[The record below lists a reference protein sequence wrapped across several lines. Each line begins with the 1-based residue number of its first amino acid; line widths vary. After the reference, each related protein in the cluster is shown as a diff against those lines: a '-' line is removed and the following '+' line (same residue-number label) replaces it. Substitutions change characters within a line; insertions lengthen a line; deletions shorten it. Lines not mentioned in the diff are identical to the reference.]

1 MVDHRLLPRVTM
13 ATEKL
18 REEHS
23 RRFASAQFE
32 TARFLGLSLL
42 VGVLVG
48 AGAALLIWAIEW
60 VGDGFDWAAES
71 TGAGRYAVLASV
83 PLGLLAAW
91 WVGAKLAPEVAGD
104 GVPEATIG
112 LAVHAGYL
120 PTRSIP
126 LKILAT
132 AFTLGGG
139 GSAGREGPI
148 VQIGATIGSSVARRT
163 GLGEDK
169 IRSLVAAGAG
179 AAIGASFNAPIAGML
194 FAMEV
199 MLRTFSVRHL
209 SAVVVASVAAA
220 VTNES
225 LVGSEE
231 LLRAPRYGVIDPRE
245 LLLYAGVGLLAVIA
259 GYGLLKML
267 HLTENLGE
275 RLGKRGWLRPVVA
288 GLLVAGIGVFEPN
301 ILSTGQGFVAEVLDF
316 SLLGQE
322 LWWILLL
329 LAVMKIVATSVTIGS
344 GASGGAFMPSLF
356 IGATLGA
363 AYGELVSLVWPSSI
377 SPLRPGA
384 FAVVGMAATFA
395 AVARAPLTAILIV
408 FEITQDYGLVLPLM
422 LAVVLAT
429 LITDVIHPE
438 SVYTLPLAKRGI
450 QLVRSSEVDVLDTVK
465 VGDVMS
471 LNPLTVPVGMP
482 IRQVQ
487 EILDRGRRHG
497 AAVLDENDRLVGIV
511 SINDVL
517 RAHGPPD
524 SIKVAEVMTRRPVT
538 VSPNTPVSMALE
550 RMAALGVGRLPVVAQ
565 DDVSRVVGM
574 FRREDAV
581 RAYHRALSEKTHHE
595 LARDRLRRRTHPGA
609 EFFDFRIPPGSMA
622 DGKFLREV
630 SWPEGC
636 TIVSVRRGRV
646 VYVPTGNTKVV
657 RDDVLTAFGT
667 PAAHRTVI
675 DRLNATG
682 DEPTA
687 EIPIVEPPEDDE

>member
-1 MVDHRLLPRVTM
+1 MT
-13 ATEKL
+13 TEES
-18 REEHS
+18 RSERP

-32 TARFLGLSLL
+32 TARFLGLSVLA
-42 VGVLVG
+42 GVLVG
-48 AGAALLIWAIEW
+48 AGAALLIWAVEW
-60 VGDGFDWAAES
+60 VSAGSSLLEDGTS
-71 TGAGRYAVLASV
+71 LGRLAILVSV
-83 PLGLLAAW
+83 PLGLMLAW
-91 WVGAKLAPEVAGD
+91 WIGAKVAPEVAGD

-120 PTRSIP
+120 PTRSVP
-126 LKILAT
+126 LKLLAT
-132 AFTLGGG
+132 ALTLGGG

-220 VTNES
+220 VTNKS
-225 LVGSEE
+225 LVGSGE
-231 LLRAPRYGVIDPRE
+231 LLRAKSYGVIDPRE
-245 LLLYAGVGLLAVIA
+245 LVLYAAIGLLAVVA

-267 HLTENLGE
+267 SLTETLGE
-275 RLGKRGWLRPVVA
+275 RLGKRGWIRPIVA
-288 GLLVAGIGVFEPN
+288 GLAVAGIGFFEPR
-301 ILSTGQGFVAEVLDF
+301 ILGTGQRFVAEVLDF

-329 LAVMKIVATSVTIGS
+329 LAVLKIVATSVTIGS

-363 AYGELVSLVWPSSI
+363 AFGELMAPVWNI

-422 LAVVLAT
+422 LAVILAT

-450 QLVRSSEVDVLDTVK
+450 QLVRSSEVDLLDTVK

-471 LNPLTVPVGMP
+471 RNPLTVPLAMP
-482 IRQVQ
+482 VVEVQ

-497 AAVLDENDRLVGIV
+497 AAVLDEADRLAGIV

-517 RAHGPPD
+517 RAEG
-524 SIKVAEVMTRRPVT
+524 SRETMSVAEVMTRRPVT

-550 RMAALGVGRLPVVAQ
+550 RMAALGVGRLPVVSPEDAT
-565 DDVSRVVGM
+565 RLVGM

-581 RAYHRALSEKTHHE
+581 RAYHRALGKTTSHQ

-609 EFFDFRIPPGSMA
+609 EFFDFRIPSGSMA

-630 SWPEGC
+630 RWPEGC
-636 TIVSVRRGRV
+636 TIVSVRRDRV
-646 VYVPTGNTKVV
+646 VLVPTGNTRLG
-657 RDDVLTAFGT
+657 RDDVVTAFAT
-667 PAAHRTVI
+667 PAARRAVI

-687 EIPIVEPPEDDE
+687 EIPVIEVDDDEEQPE

>member
-1 MVDHRLLPRVTM
+1 MMTKANRPQGP
-13 ATEKL
+13 K
-18 REEHS
+18 
-23 RRFASAQFE
+23 RFASAQFE

-48 AGAALLIWAIEW
+48 VGATLLIWAIEG
-60 VGDGFDWAAES
+60 VGEVVRWAEDG
-71 TGAGRYAVLASV
+71 TNLGRFALLISV
-83 PLGLLAAW
+83 PLGLLLAW
-91 WVGAKLAPEVAGD
+91 WIGAKVAPEVAGD

-120 PTRSIP
+120 PTRSVP
-126 LKILAT
+126 LKLLAT
-132 AFTLGGG
+132 ALTLGGG

-199 MLRTFSVRHL
+199 MLRAFSVRHL

-231 LLRAPRYGVIDPRE
+231 LLRAPSYGVIDPRE
-245 LLLYAGVGLLAVIA
+245 LVLYAGVGLLAVVA

-267 HLTENLGE
+267 HLTETLGE
-275 RLGKRGWLRPVVA
+275 RLGKWGWLRPVTA
-288 GLLVAGIGVFEPN
+288 GLLVAGIGIFEPHV
-301 ILSTGQGFVAEVLDF
+301 LSTGQEFVAEVLDF

-322 LWWILLL
+322 LWWVLLL
-329 LAVMKIVATSVTIGS
+329 LAGLKIIATSVTIGS

-363 AYGELVSLVWPSSI
+363 AFGELIAPIWSI

-471 LNPLTVPVGMP
+471 LNPLTVPIGMP
-482 IRQVQ
+482 VREVL

-497 AAVLDENDRLVGIV
+497 AAVLDEDDRLAGIV

-517 RAHGPPD
+517 RAHGPTD
-524 SIKVAEVMTRRPVT
+524 TMRVAEVMTRRPVT
-538 VSPNTPVSMALE
+538 VSPNTLVSMALE
-550 RMAALGVGRLPVVAQ
+550 RMAALGVGRLPVVAAE
-565 DDVSRVVGM
+565 DASRLVGM

-581 RAYHRALSEKTHHE
+581 RAYHKALSERTDHD

-636 TIVSVRRGRV
+636 TIVSVRRDRA
-646 VYVPTGNTKVV
+646 VYVPTGNTRIV
-657 RDDVLTAFGT
+657 RDDVVTAFAT
-667 PAAHRTVI
+667 PAARTAVI
-675 DRLNATG
+675 ERLNATG

-687 EIPIVEPPEDDE
+687 EIPILDGEPDEPS

>member
-1 MVDHRLLPRVTM
+1 MT
-13 ATEKL
+13 TEEL
-18 REEHS
+18 GERP

-48 AGAALLIWAIEW
+48 AGAALLIWAVEW
-60 VGDGFDWAAES
+60 VGEGSSLLADRTGLGRWAIL
-71 TGAGRYAVLASV
+71 VSV
-83 PLGLLAAW
+83 PLGLLIAW
-91 WVGAKLAPEVAGD
+91 WIGAKVAPEVAGD

-126 LKILAT
+126 LKLLAT
-132 AFTLGGG
+132 ALTLGGG

-220 VTNES
+220 VTNKS
-225 LVGSEE
+225 LVGSGE
-231 LLRAPRYGVIDPRE
+231 LLRAKSYGLIDPRE
-245 LLLYAGVGLLAVIA
+245 LVLYAAIGLLAVMA
-259 GYGLLKML
+259 GYGLLRML
-267 HLTENLGE
+267 SLTENLGE
-275 RLGKRGWLRPVVA
+275 RLAKRGWIRPIVA
-288 GLLVAGIGVFEPN
+288 GLAVGGIGFFEPR
-301 ILSTGQGFVAEVLDF
+301 ILGTGQRFVAEVLDF
-316 SLLGQE
+316 ALLGQE
-322 LWWILLL
+322 LWWILFL
-329 LAVMKIVATSVTIGS
+329 LAVLKIIATSVTIGS

-363 AYGELVSLVWPSSI
+363 GFGELMAPIWNI

-429 LITDVIHPE
+429 LITDIIHPE

-482 IRQVQ
+482 VSEVQ
-487 EILDRGRRHG
+487 AILDRGRRHG
-497 AAVLDENDRLVGIV
+497 AAVLDEDDRLAGIV

-517 RAHGPPD
+517 RAHGPAE
-524 SIKVAEVMTRRPVT
+524 SMSVAEVMTRRPVT
-538 VSPNTPVSMALE
+538 VSPNTLVSMALE
-550 RMAALGVGRLPVVAQ
+550 RMAALGVGRLPVVSAE
-565 DDVSRVVGM
+565 DASRLVGM

-581 RAYHRALSEKTHHE
+581 RAYHRALGTSTSHE
-595 LARDRLRRRTHPGA
+595 LARDRLKRRTHPGA

-646 VYVPTGNTKVV
+646 VYVPTGNTRIV
-657 RDDVLTAFGT
+657 RDDVITAFST
-667 PAAHRTVI
+667 PTARRAVI

-687 EIPIVEPPEDDE
+687 EIPAIDGEEDEPS

>member
-1 MVDHRLLPRVTM
+1 MTTEQPR
-13 ATEKL
+13 AE
-18 REEHS
+18 RS

-48 AGAALLIWAIEW
+48 AGAALLIWTVEW
-60 VGDGFDWAAES
+60 VSQGFDWAAEGTS
-71 TGAGRYAVLASV
+71 VGRYAILASV
-83 PLGLLAAW
+83 PIGLLLAW
-91 WVGAKLAPEVAGD
+91 WVSVKFAPEVSGD

-126 LKILAT
+126 LKLLAT
-132 AFTLGGG
+132 AVTLGGG

-199 MLRTFSVRHL
+199 MLRAFSVRHL

-225 LVGSEE
+225 LVGSEQ
-231 LLRAPRYGVIDPRE
+231 LLRAPSYGVIDPRE
-245 LLLYAGVGLLAVIA
+245 LVLYAAVGLLAVIA

-267 HLTENLGE
+267 NLTENLGE
-275 RLGKRGWLRPVVA
+275 RLGKRGWIRPVVA
-288 GLLVAGIGVFEPN
+288 GLVVAGVGVFEPR
-301 ILSTGQGFVAEVLDF
+301 ILSTGQEYVAEVLDF
-316 SLLGQE
+316 TLLGQE

-329 LAVMKIVATSVTIGS
+329 LAVLKIIATSVTLGS

-363 AYGELVSLVWPSSI
+363 AFGELIAPVWTI

-429 LITDVIHPE
+429 LITDLIHPE
-438 SVYTLPLAKRGI
+438 SVYTLPLTRRGI
-450 QLVRSSEVDVLDTVK
+450 QLVRSSEVDVLDTVS

-471 LNPLTVPVGMP
+471 LNPLKVPVGMP
-482 IRQVQ
+482 VGEVQ

-497 AAVLDENDRLVGIV
+497 AAVLDENDRLAGIV
-511 SINDVL
+511 SITDVL
-517 RAHGPPD
+517 RAHDP
-524 SIKVAEVMTRRPVT
+524 SESMSVAEVMTRRPVT
-538 VSPNTPVSMALE
+538 VSPNTPVSVALE
-550 RMAALGVGRLPVVAQ
+550 RMAALGVGRLPVVAE
-565 DDVSRVVGM
+565 DDVSRLVGM

-581 RAYHRALSEKTHHE
+581 RAYHRALSEKTDHE

-646 VYVPTGNTKVV
+646 VYVPTGNTRIV
-657 RDDVLTAFGT
+657 RDDVITAFAT
-667 PAAHRTVI
+667 PIARRAVI

-687 EIPIVEPPEDDE
+687 EIPVIDVSAEEEPK

>member
-1 MVDHRLLPRVTM
+1 MTTEQPRK
-13 ATEKL
+13 EP
-18 REEHS
+18 S

-48 AGAALLIWAIEW
+48 AGAALLIWTIEW
-60 VGDGFDWAAES
+60 VGQGFDWAAES
-71 TGAGRYAVLASV
+71 ASVGRYALLASV

-91 WVGAKLAPEVAGD
+91 WVGAKFAPEVSGD

-112 LAVHAGYL
+112 LAIHAGYL
-120 PTRSIP
+120 PSRSIP
-126 LKILAT
+126 LKVLAT
-132 AFTLGGG
+132 ALTLGGG

-148 VQIGATIGSSVARRT
+148 VQIGATIGSFIARRT

-199 MLRTFSVRHL
+199 MLRAFSVRHL

-231 LLRAPRYGVIDPRE
+231 LLRAPSYGVIDPRE
-245 LLLYAGVGLLAVIA
+245 LLLYAGVGLVAVIA
-259 GYGLLKML
+259 GYGLLRML

-275 RLGKRGWLRPVVA
+275 RLGRRGWLRPVIA
-288 GLLVAGIGVFEPN
+288 GLLVAGIGIFEPR
-301 ILSTGQGFVAEVLDF
+301 ILSTGQEFVAEVLDF

-329 LAVMKIVATSVTIGS
+329 LAVLKIIATSVTIGS

-363 AYGELVSLVWPSSI
+363 AYGELMSLVWPTGI

-482 IRQVQ
+482 IGEVQ

-497 AAVLDENDRLVGIV
+497 AAVLDENDRLAGIV

-524 SIKVAEVMTRRPVT
+524 SMKVAEVMTRRPVT

-581 RAYHRALSEKTHHE
+581 RAYHRALSEKTDHE

-646 VYVPTGNTKVV
+646 VYVPTGNTRVV
-657 RDDVLTAFGT
+657 RDDVLTAFAT
-667 PAAHRTVI
+667 PAARRTVI

-687 EIPIVEPPEDDE
+687 EIPMVELPEENE

>member
-1 MVDHRLLPRVTM
+1 MTTKEPRLERP
-13 ATEKL
+13 
-18 REEHS
+18 

-60 VGDGFDWAAES
+60 VGQGS
-71 TGAGRYAVLASV
+71 TWLADSTSLGRFAILVTV
-83 PLGLLAAW
+83 PLGLLIAW
-91 WVGAKLAPEVAGD
+91 WIGAKFAPEVAGD

-126 LKILAT
+126 LKLLAT

-148 VQIGATIGSSVARRT
+148 VQIGATIGSSLARRT

-220 VTNES
+220 VTNKS
-225 LVGSEE
+225 LVGSGE
-231 LLRAPRYGVIDPRE
+231 LLRAKSYGVIDPRE
-245 LLLYAGVGLLAVIA
+245 LVLYAAVGLLAVVA

-267 HLTENLGE
+267 SLTENLGE
-275 RLGKRGWLRPVVA
+275 RFGKRGWIRPIVA
-288 GLLVAGIGVFEPN
+288 GLAVAGIGFFEPR
-301 ILSTGQGFVAEVLDF
+301 ILGTGQRFVAEVLDF

-329 LAVMKIVATSVTIGS
+329 LAVLKIIATSVTIGS

-363 AYGELVSLVWPSSI
+363 AFGELMAPIWNI

-422 LAVVLAT
+422 LAVILAT

-471 LNPLTVPVGMP
+471 LNPLTVPIGMP
-482 IRQVQ
+482 VSEVQ
-487 EILDRGRRHG
+487 AILDRGRRHG
-497 AAVLDENDRLVGIV
+497 AAVLDEDDRLAGIV

-517 RAHGPPD
+517 RAHGPPE
-524 SIKVAEVMTRRPVT
+524 SMSVAEVMTRRPVT
-538 VSPNTPVSMALE
+538 VSPNTLVSMALE
-550 RMAALGVGRLPVVAQ
+550 RMAALGVGRLPVVSAE
-565 DDVSRVVGM
+565 DASRLVGM

-581 RAYHRALSEKTHHE
+581 RAYHRALGTSTSHE
-595 LARDRLRRRTHPGA
+595 LARDRLKRRTYPGA

-646 VYVPTGNTKVV
+646 VYVPTGNTRIV
-657 RDDVLTAFGT
+657 RDDVITAFST
-667 PAAHRTVI
+667 PTARRAVI

-687 EIPIVEPPEDDE
+687 EIPVIDGEEDEPS